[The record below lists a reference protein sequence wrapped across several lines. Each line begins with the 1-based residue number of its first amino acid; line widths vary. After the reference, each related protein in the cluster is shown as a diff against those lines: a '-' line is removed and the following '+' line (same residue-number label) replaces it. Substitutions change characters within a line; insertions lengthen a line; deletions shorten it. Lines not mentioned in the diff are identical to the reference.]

1 MIRDAEVPAEQ
12 EMNYLR
18 SYTKGEVQKAV
29 ETFRKRRY
37 GDPATVLEDTWKD
50 LERRSGNVAAITN
63 TLLERLSASARFEEK
78 DKAKLQVFG
87 DLYADVDSQL
97 AHLPGL
103 ACLNYPNALRPIVG
117 RLPTNLRSKWEKE
130 VAKYAD
136 RHQDAFPGFRIFASM
151 VIGIARMRNH
161 PNVLARGVLKEGE
174 KTREALQK
182 RRSPSPRGSSRDR
195 RALKSNLQTDST
207 NREIHSKYCPFHDR
221 RGHDLAQCEAF
232 GGKSLEEKTRWLWE
246 NYGYVSAVYFGIRLL
261 SIAKRTPVAKDV
273 AAAVIKPCSI

>member
-136 RHQDAFPGFRIFASM
+136 RHQDAYPGFRNFASM

-174 KTREALQK
+174 KTREAL
-182 RRSPSPRGSSRDR
+182 SITETETT
-195 RALKSNLQTDST
+195 LTT
-207 NREIHSKYCPFHDR
+207 
-221 RGHDLAQCEAF
+221 
-232 GGKSLEEKTRWLWE
+232 WE
-246 NYGYVSAVYFGIRLL
+246 
-261 SIAKRTPVAKDV
+261 
-273 AAAVIKPCSI
+273 